1 MLKMAILIQEKEC
14 DGWIR
19 KHGSASKEWIGGFRD
34 AALGNATNYAECSRK
49 EQGQYP
55 HKKKIA
61 HGKCPQENAVDQ
73 EEKCVLGT
81 DEFSLT
87 CGTIL
92 ESQNSNRD
100 HVEQSGAGEPDE
112 VLEPCSGPAM

>member
-1 MLKMAILIQEKEC
+1 MFKMVILIQEKER
-14 DGWIR
+14 DGWLR
-19 KHGSASKEWIGGFRD
+19 KHGSAKTIRIGGFRD
-34 AALGNATNYAECSRK
+34 AALGNATNYSECSRK
-49 EQGQYP
+49 EQGQDP

-81 DEFSLT
+81 NEFPLS

-92 ESQNSNRD
+92 ESQNRNQD
-100 HVEQSGAGEPDE
+100 HV
-112 VLEPCSGPAM
+112 